1 MPNIGALLKQEIT
14 RLARREVRAQVQA
27 TKKASTQYRR
37 HIAALRRQVAT
48 LERQVALVRRQP
60 ASAAA
65 TALREPTQKIR
76 FVAKGL
82 KSQRARLG
90 LSAAD
95 FGRLVGVSAQSIYN
109 WEQGHATPRAGQLA
123 VLAARR
129 GIGKREALQMLA
141 EQAGSQSGAKKSGAK
156 KSGAKK
162 SGAKKSGAKKTG
174 AAKQKR

>member
-1 MPNIGALLKQEIT
+1 MPNIAALLKQEIT

-48 LERQVALVRRQP
+48 LERQVALVRRQRTATTP
-60 ASAAA
+60 AS
-65 TALREPTQKIR
+65 TDSPPPKIR

-109 WEQGHATPRAGQLA
+109 WEQGHATPRASQLA
-123 VLAARR
+123 VLASRR
-129 GIGKREALQMLA
+129 NLGKREVQALLA
-141 EQAGSQSGAKKSGAK
+141 QQSPKKNRRA
-156 KSGAKK
+156 
-162 SGAKKSGAKKTG
+162 
-174 AAKQKR
+174 QRKR

>member
-1 MPNIGALLKQEIT
+1 MPNIGAMLKQEIT
-14 RLARREVRAQVQA
+14 RLARREVRVQVQA

-37 HIAALRRQVAT
+37 HIAALRRQVTA
-48 LERQVALVRRQP
+48 LERQLAILRRRGTSPP
-60 ASAAA
+60 ATTGDA
-65 TALREPTQKIR
+65 PQKIR

-90 LSAAD
+90 LSAAE

-129 GIGKREALQMLA
+129 GIGKREALKLL
-141 EQAGSQSGAKKSGAK
+141 EQSAGTKKRR
-156 KSGAKK
+156 
-162 SGAKKSGAKKTG
+162 
-174 AAKQKR
+174 AADGKRKP

>member
-1 MPNIGALLKQEIT
+1 MPNIGAMLKQEIT
-14 RLARREVRAQVQA
+14 RLARREVRVQVQA

-37 HIAALRRQVAT
+37 HIAALRRQVTA
-48 LERQVALVRRQP
+48 LERQLAILRRRG
-60 ASAAA
+60 SAAA
-65 TALREPTQKIR
+65 PAATGDAPQKIR

-123 VLAARR
+123 ILAARR
-129 GIGKREALQMLA
+129 GIGKRQALKLL
-141 EQAGSQSGAKKSGAK
+141 EQPVEKKKRRAAPAKRRS
-156 KSGAKK
+156 
-162 SGAKKSGAKKTG
+162 
-174 AAKQKR
+174 

>member
-1 MPNIGALLKQEIT
+1 MPNIGAMLKQEIT
-14 RLARREVRAQVQA
+14 RLARREVRVQVQA

-37 HIAALRRQVAT
+37 HIAALRRQVTA
-48 LERQVALVRRQP
+48 LERQLALVRRRG
-60 ASAAA
+60 AVSAPP
-65 TALREPTQKIR
+65 PTGEAPQKIR

-123 VLAARR
+123 ILAARR
-129 GIGKREALQMLA
+129 GIGKREALKLL
-141 EQAGSQSGAKKSGAK
+141 EQPVEKKKRRA
-156 KSGAKK
+156 A
-162 SGAKKSGAKKTG
+162 TG
-174 AAKQKR
+174 KRKA

>member
-1 MPNIGALLKQEIT
+1 MPNIGAMLKQEIT
-14 RLARREVRAQVQA
+14 RLARREIRAQTQA
-27 TKKASTQYRR
+27 TKKASNQYRR

-48 LERQVALVRRQP
+48 LERQLALVRRRVGTAAP
-60 ASAAA
+60 AAA
-65 TALREPTQKIR
+65 SGESAQKIR

-95 FGRLVGVSAQSIYN
+95 YGRLVGVSAQSIYN

-129 GIGKREALQMLA
+129 GIGKREAMNLLT
-141 EQAGSQSGAKKSGAK
+141 QSGTGKARRTRKAK
-156 KSGAKK
+156 
-162 SGAKKSGAKKTG
+162 
-174 AAKQKR
+174 R

>member
-1 MPNIGALLKQEIT
+1 MPNIGAMLKQEIT
-14 RLARREVRAQVQA
+14 RLARREVRVQVQA

-37 HIAALRRQVAT
+37 HIAALRRQVTA
-48 LERQVALVRRQP
+48 LERQLAILRRRG
-60 ASAAA
+60 SAAA
-65 TALREPTQKIR
+65 PPATGDTPQKIR

-123 VLAARR
+123 ILAARR
-129 GIGKREALQMLA
+129 GIGKREALKLL
-141 EQAGSQSGAKKSGAK
+141 EQSVEKKKRRAATAKRRA
-156 KSGAKK
+156 
-162 SGAKKSGAKKTG
+162 
-174 AAKQKR
+174 